1 MSEHT
6 PAVAEALLPTAP
18 DNVWVI
24 LATLLRTPGVSGA
37 PQAEIQLVSD
47 DQDPDFE
54 KLELAGKVREL
65 WMLPR
70 LRGRPKAADDFGL
83 YGLGDIVQ
91 RVECGVVYYMA
102 FADDLAIPQFRLSEN
117 MQINNVE
124 SDRIIETLYESSP
137 AVVLIFAHSEPRPLR
152 KVPIRGSADSD
163 ELARLI
169 RNIEEMQAQGIAE
182 QNEGSAIN
190 VLV

>member
-54 KLELAGKVREL
+54 KLELAV
-65 WMLPR
+65 
-70 LRGRPKAADDFGL
+70 RGRPKAADDFGL